1 MAPSSD
7 SPQSLVQTDLSTI
20 RTALSD
26 AGLWLDF
33 GAAILRLQ
41 SDSPA
46 LAAQVQSV
54 YRHFPLVTHAPWAD
68 IHVRIGRQG
77 GIRRWLRPQVT
88 FSCDG
93 SRPFDPFPASAPL
106 PLLEWGTNWVFGR
119 RMNDLLLFH
128 AGAVERDGL
137 TLLLPALPGSGKSTL
152 TAALASSGWRLLSDE
167 FGAWDPLRQEFRA
180 VLKPVAL
187 KNESI
192 AVIRRFAPQAH
203 LGPEFPNTRKGTVV
217 HLSADAVSVARRHQP
232 ASPGAV
238 VLPQWSEG
246 SATVLQP
253 LSPDRVFAL
262 LAFNSFNYSVL
273 AEVGFDAVVQLVRRC
288 PAWQLTYSRLD
299 EAVAALNDL
308 WTDGRVRRRS
318 GPADAEA
325 EADSIDRHTH
335 DGA

>member
-7 SPQSLVQTDLSTI
+7 SPHSLVETDLSSI
-20 RTALSD
+20 RAALNG

-33 GAAILRLQ
+33 GAACLRLE
-41 SDSPA
+41 SDSAA

-54 YRHFPLVTHAPWAD
+54 YRHFPLITQAPWAD
-68 IHVRIGRQG
+68 IHVRIHRPG
-77 GIRRWLRPQVT
+77 GLRRWVRPQVT

-152 TAALASSGWRLLSDE
+152 TAALCNRGWRLLSDE
-167 FGAWDPLRQEFRA
+167 FGAWDPQRHEFRA

-203 LGPEFPNTRKGTVV
+203 LGPEFPKTRKGTVA
-217 HLSADAVSVARRHQP
+217 HLSADALSVARRHH
-232 ASPGAV
+232 AAAPGAI
-238 VLPQWSEG
+238 VLPQWTEG

-253 LSPDRVFAL
+253 LSADRVFPL

-299 EAVAALNDL
+299 EAVVALGDL
-308 WTDGRVRRRS
+308 WADVRSHQRDDTADERS
-318 GPADAEA
+318 
-325 EADSIDRHTH
+325 
-335 DGA
+335 

>member
-7 SPQSLVQTDLSTI
+7 SPATLVETDLSTI
-20 RTALSD
+20 RSALDD

-33 GAAILRLQ
+33 GAACLRLR
-41 SDSPA
+41 SNSPR

-54 YRHFPLVTHAPWAD
+54 YRHFPLVTRAPWAD
-68 IHVRIGRQG
+68 IHVNIGRPAG
-77 GIRRWLRPQVT
+77 LRRWIRPQVT

-93 SRPFDPFPASAPL
+93 GRPFEPFAASAPL

-137 TLLLPALPGSGKSTL
+137 ALLLPALPGSGKSTL
-152 TAALASSGWRLLSDE
+152 TAALSTRGWRLLSDE
-167 FGAWDPLRQEFRA
+167 FGAWDPRRNEFRA

-192 AVIRRFAPQAH
+192 EVIRRFAPHAH
-203 LGPEFPNTRKGTVV
+203 LGPEFPKTRKGTVA
-217 HLSADAVSVARRHQP
+217 HLSADILSVQQRHAP
-232 ASPGAV
+232 AAPGAV
-238 VLPQWSEG
+238 VLPRWVEG

-253 LSPDRVFAL
+253 LSADRVFPL

-273 AEVGFDAVVQLVRRC
+273 AEIGFDAVVQLVRRC
-288 PAWQLTYSRLD
+288 PAWQLTYSQLD
-299 EAVAALNDL
+299 EAVAALGDI
-308 WTDGRVRRRS
+308 WADVRSSQRDERDGETRS
-318 GPADAEA
+318 
-325 EADSIDRHTH
+325 
-335 DGA
+335 

>member
-7 SPQSLVQTDLSTI
+7 SPQSLVETDLSTI
-20 RTALSD
+20 RTALNG

-33 GAAILRLQ
+33 GAACLRLQ
-41 SDSPA
+41 SDSPV

-54 YRHFPLVTHAPWAD
+54 YRHFPLLTRAPWAD
-68 IHVRIGRQG
+68 VHVRIHMPG
-77 GIRRWLRPQVT
+77 GLRRWVRPQVT

-152 TAALASSGWRLLSDE
+152 TAALSTRGWRLLSDE
-167 FGAWDPLRQEFRA
+167 FGAWDPQRREFRA

-203 LGPEFPNTRKGTVV
+203 LGPEFPKTRKGTVA
-217 HLSADAVSVARRHQP
+217 HLSADALSVQRRHHP
-232 ASPGAV
+232 AASGAI
-238 VLPQWSEG
+238 VLPQWVEG

-253 LSPDRVFAL
+253 LSADRVFPL

-299 EAVAALNDL
+299 EAVAALSDL
-308 WTDGRVRRRS
+308 WTDVRSRQRD
-318 GPADAEA
+318 GVADEKA
-325 EADSIDRHTH
+325 RP
-335 DGA
+335 